1 MTAHGSAEAEAGA
14 VVARCRRVPRKVLG
28 DDGRWRHNP
37 GHAAAGSTVAS
48 ALETLAR
55 HLGVP
60 VAEVGPC
67 GRCPAYCH
75 RYGTATSTLCQE
87 CHQLVRGGDR

>member
-1 MTAHGSAEAEAGA
+1 MTPYGSVGA
-14 VVARCRRVPRKVLG
+14 QVGEVVARCRRVPRLVLG
-28 DDGRWRHNP
+28 DDGTWHHNP
-37 GHAAAGSTVAS
+37 GHAAASRAADG
-48 ALETLAR
+48 ALGTLAR

-75 RYGTATSTLCQE
+75 RYGSATSTLCRE